1 MTLRGVRALGTTTIT
16 SALLGT
22 LRAEARSRSEFFAP
36 AGVAHQ
42 AHQAHLAHQA
52 H

>member
-1 MTLRGVRALGTTTIT
+1 VLEAEHACMTLRGVRAIGTTTIT

-22 LRAEARSRSEFFAP
+22 LRVDARSRSEFFAL

-42 AHQAHLAHQA
+42 KH
-52 H
+52 